1 MRSKLA
7 CFSLAISAG
16 LYATAAHAQQ
26 DNAATVEA
34 LFSDGKQ
41 LMAAGKTAEACPKF
55 LASYTLEA
63 RLGTLLNLAACYEKN
78 GQISS
83 AWARFVE
90 ARTLATRA
98 NQPDRATFAGEH
110 ASALE
115 PRRSLLTISVDH
127 PADGLV
133 VKRDGVV
140 VNPAAYGVA
149 VPVDGG
155 SHTIDASAPGKKP
168 VTATMTVGAESDRKS
183 YTLTPLLDAPAAM
196 AASAGSGAATGAGSD
211 ASPAPSQNGS
221 TRKWIGI
228 GVGGL
233 GVIAAGVGV
242 AFGVQA
248 LSKNSDSNAN
258 GNCTG
263 NLCNQAGY
271 DARNTARS
279 DGDISSVLV
288 GVGAAAIVGGVVLWL
303 TAPKGETTKASAS
316 HVVVGVAPTGIDVRG
331 VF

>member
-7 CFSLAISAG
+7 CLSLAISAG
-16 LYATAAHAQQ
+16 LCATTAHAQQ

-115 PRRSLLTISVDH
+115 PRRSLLTIAVDH

-149 VPVDGG
+149 VPIDGG
-155 SHTIDASAPGKKP
+155 SHTIDATAPGKKP
-168 VTATMTVGAESDRKS
+168 FTATLTVGAEADRKA
-183 YTLTPLLDAPAAM
+183 YTLAPLVDAPASV
-196 AASAGSGAATGAGSD
+196 ASVGTGAGAGSD
-211 ASPAPSQNGS
+211 VSPEPSHGGS
-221 TRKWIGI
+221 SRKWIGI

-263 NLCNQAGY
+263 NVCNQTGY

-279 DGDISSVLV
+279 DGDIASVLV
-288 GVGAAAIVGGVVLWL
+288 GVGAAAVVGGVVLWL
-303 TAPKGETTKASAS
+303 TAPKGEQSKASAS
-316 HVVVGVAPTGIDVRG
+316 HVVVGVGPMGIDVRG